1 MNKPTN
7 KQMGLIGGHA
17 YSVISVYNF
26 NNIQLF
32 KLRNPWGKH
41 EWKGKWSDSD
51 EETWNSHPQIKKEI
65 HSNKDD
71 GLFIMEFADF
81 CK

>member
-1 MNKPTN
+1 
-7 KQMGLIGGHA
+7 MGLIGGHA
-17 YSVISVYNF
+17 YSVISVYIF
-26 NNIQLF
+26 EDIQLV

-51 EETWNSHPQIKKEI
+51 EETWNSHPIIKKQI
-65 HSNKDD
+65 QMINQDD
-71 GLFIMEFADF
+71 GLFIMQFNDF